1 MGRTS
6 ASGVADVCSSQP
18 EDRVKNLLSKSASQ
32 RAISLVEVVFSMALV
47 SILFVS
53 LYGGI
58 ASGFGLV
65 NLARENLRANQII
78 VEKME
83 TIRLYSWD
91 QINSNG
97 FIPATFTETFFPT
110 VITNVDDSNGQLRTN
125 TTVFANGGITYF
137 GTVTISNAPV
147 ADAYK
152 TTMKEF
158 IVTLN
163 WTNSNI
169 PRTRSLTTYVS
180 QNGMQNY
187 VYY

>member
-1 MGRTS
+1 
-6 ASGVADVCSSQP
+6 
-18 EDRVKNLLSKSASQ
+18 
-32 RAISLVEVVFSMALV
+32 MALV
-47 SILFVS
+47 SVLFVS

-97 FIPATFTETFFPT
+97 FIPTSFTDSFFPT

-125 TTVFANGGITYF
+125 LSTFGNGGIIYY
-137 GTVTISNAPV
+137 GTVSMSNAPV

-152 TTMKEF
+152 TNMKQF
-158 IVTLN
+158 TVTLN
-163 WTNSNI
+163 WTNSGI
-169 PRTRSLTTYVS
+169 PRTRTLTTYVS
-180 QNGMQNY
+180 QNGLQNY

>member
-1 MGRTS
+1 
-6 ASGVADVCSSQP
+6 
-18 EDRVKNLLSKSASQ
+18 VKNLLSKSASE

-47 SILFVS
+47 SVLFVS

-97 FIPATFTETFFPT
+97 FIPPTFIDHFFPT

-125 TTVFANGGITYF
+125 LNTFGNGGISYY
-137 GTVTISNAPV
+137 GTVTIADAPV

-152 TTMKEF
+152 TNMKQF
-158 IVTLN
+158 TVTLN

-169 PRTRSLTTYVS
+169 PRTRSLTTYVA
-180 QNGMQNY
+180 QNGLQNY